1 MALGDKLSKLRKENN
16 FTQEQIADILGVSRQ
31 AVSKWESDTAYPETD
46 KLIQLSNIFSVSI
59 DYLIKDID
67 KPQTATDGEAEE
79 QSGIDYSSFM
89 RNWCNIDLKN
99 WNSGYDRVILI
110 GQNRQY
116 VFFYQT
122 DRSKALRFG
131 AVRKRHI
138 DTVTQLTFSKRK
150 QNTLPV
156 IPDEPK
162 EVCDPFQYLIGK
174 TCDIQ
179 MHSSDL
185 ATFILSTDGYQKA
198 VIMSVDS
205 DSVQIQEE
213 GASIILNKRDI
224 VGIVEA

>member
-1 MALGDKLSKLRKENN
+1 M
-16 FTQEQIADILGVSRQ
+16 
-31 AVSKWESDTAYPETD
+31 
-46 KLIQLSNIFSVSI
+46 QLSNIFSVS
-59 DYLIKDID
+59 
-67 KPQTATDGEAEE
+67 
-79 QSGIDYSSFM
+79 
-89 RNWCNIDLKN
+89 
-99 WNSGYDRVILI
+99 
-110 GQNRQY
+110 
-116 VFFYQT
+116 
-122 DRSKALRFG
+122 
-131 AVRKRHI
+131 
-138 DTVTQLTFSKRK
+138 FSKRK

-198 VIMSVDS
+198 VIMSVDN

-213 GASIILNKRDI
+213 GAAVILNRRDI

>member
-1 MALGDKLSKLRKENN
+1 MRNIGTDVIKKRLLELIYPRSLFCNLQFTLRNRKIVVSCPVNSYNMNEQHVQNGGRKMALDDKLSKLRKENN
-16 FTQEQIADILGVSRQ
+16 LTQEQLADILGVPRQ
-31 AVSKWESDTAYPETD
+31 AVSKWKSDTAYPETD
-46 KLIQLSNIFSVSI
+46 KLMQLSNIFSVS
-59 DYLIKDID
+59 
-67 KPQTATDGEAEE
+67 
-79 QSGIDYSSFM
+79 
-89 RNWCNIDLKN
+89 
-99 WNSGYDRVILI
+99 
-110 GQNRQY
+110 
-116 VFFYQT
+116 
-122 DRSKALRFG
+122 
-131 AVRKRHI
+131 
-138 DTVTQLTFSKRK
+138 FSKRK

-198 VIMSVDS
+198 VIMSVDN

-213 GASIILNKRDI
+213 GAAVILNRRDI